1 MAKNLG
7 PQHCFTASF
16 PCSAKADGK
25 TTMPDWKAEIR
36 ERLAGLQLAPTREA
50 AIVEEL
56 AQYLDDY
63 YAELLASDATEAEA
77 YRQTLTELH
86 GSELLVYELGHLERQ
101 AAPEPIVLG
110 TNRRTNMIAALWQD
124 LRYGARMLLKQPGFT
139 MIAVLTL
146 GLGIGANTTIF
157 SVVNAVWLRSLPYPE
172 ADQLA
177 LVTHRSAKRGGNFE
191 LTPAGFFD
199 LRRQNKSFAQIAAYF
214 GRNFNLTG
222 TGEPERLQGQ
232 LVSAALFPLLK
243 VSPLAGRVFTEAD
256 DRADAPRVVLL
267 GHELWRR
274 RFGAD
279 ANLIG
284 KTLTL
289 DDQSYTVVGVM
300 PHGFAFPTKDTELWA
315 PIALNANAANDR
327 VSFYLSGIARLNP
340 GATFEQAQS
349 ELDVIARNL
358 AKTYPQSNTDLGF
371 GVASLQESL
380 LASGFKQALFV
391 LLGAVVFVLL
401 IACMNVANLL
411 LARAAAREKE
421 LAVRAALGAGR
432 RRLMRQLLTEST
444 LLALA
449 GGALGLLL
457 AVWGVKALK
466 LIDPET
472 IPRLDEVNLDW
483 RVLGFTLGVSCL
495 TGVLFG
501 LAPAL
506 QVSMPALQSRLKE
519 GGRGFTGARGRRL
532 RGLLVITEVALS
544 LALLVGAGLLIRSF
558 IRLQQVDLG
567 FNPEGLLTLR
577 VEMSE
582 DKARDLAR
590 ISNFYQQVID
600 RARALPGVE
609 VVGVANAAPIVTPG
623 VRNALVI
630 EDKPDPPPGQPQLAN
645 NRVVSSDY
653 FRTLSIALL
662 KGRLL
667 AAQDNA
673 QAPPVA
679 LINQTLARRYWGEED
694 PVGKRFKLGAR
705 TADTPWLTV
714 VGVVGSVRQGGLNS
728 DPFPEFYTPFTQ
740 AGQFRA
746 RPRVLFIR
754 ATGDPLSVVAAVK
767 DQIWAVNKDQTIWSV
782 RTMEEIVDSSLAP
795 RRFNLLLVGVFATL
809 ALALASV
816 GIYGVI
822 SYAVSQRARE
832 IGVRMALGA
841 QVSDVLKLVIG
852 QGMKLALAGVATGLI
867 ASVALTRTMKNLL
880 FGVSATDPATF
891 GTTALLLALVALAA
905 CWIPARRATKV
916 DPMVALRG
924 E

>member
-1 MAKNLG
+1 
-7 PQHCFTASF
+7 
-16 PCSAKADGK
+16 
-25 TTMPDWKAEIR
+25 MPDWKGEIR
-36 ERLAGLQLAPTREA
+36 ERLQGLRLTPPREA

-63 YAELLASDATEAEA
+63 YAELLAGGATEAEA
-77 YRQTLTELH
+77 ARLTLADLS
-86 GSELLVYELGHLERQ
+86 GSELLARELRRRERQ
-101 AAPEPIVLG
+101 IPQEPIVRG
-110 TNRRTNMIAALWQD
+110 TNRRTNMITDLWQD

-139 MIAVLTL
+139 MIAALTL

-157 SVVNAVWLRSLPYPE
+157 SVVNAVWLRPLPYPE

-177 LVTHRSAKRGGNFE
+177 LVTHRNTKQGGNFE
-191 LTPAGFFD
+191 LTPAGYFD
-199 LRRQNKSFAQIAAYF
+199 LRRQNKSFARIAAYF
-214 GRNFNLTG
+214 SRDFNLTG
-222 TGEPERLQGQ
+222 AGEPERLRGQ
-232 LVSAALFPLLK
+232 VVSAALFPLLK

-267 GHELWRR
+267 GHELWQR

-279 ANLIG
+279 ASLIG

-300 PHGFAFPTKDTELWA
+300 PPGFAFPTKDTELWA
-315 PIALNANAANDR
+315 PIALDANAANDR
-327 VSFYLSGIARLNP
+327 DSFYLSGIARLNP
-340 GATFEQAQS
+340 NVTLERAQS
-349 ELDVIARNL
+349 EFDVIARNL
-358 AKTYPQSNTDLGF
+358 SQAYPQSDTDLGF
-371 GVASLQESL
+371 GVAPLQESL
-380 LASGFKQALFV
+380 LAPGFKQALFV

-401 IACMNVANLL
+401 IACVNVANLL
-411 LARAAAREKE
+411 LARVAEREKE

-466 LIDPET
+466 LINPET
-472 IPRLDEVNLDW
+472 IARLEEVNLDW

-506 QVSMPALQSRLKE
+506 QVSMPDLQHRLKE
-519 GGRGFTGARGRRL
+519 GGRGFTGGRGRRL

-567 FNPEGLLTLR
+567 FDPERLLTLR
-577 VEMSE
+577 GEMSE
-582 DKARDLAR
+582 NKARDLTS
-590 ISNFYQQVID
+590 ISNFYLQVID

-609 VVGVANAAPIVTPG
+609 AVGVANAAPIQTPG
-623 VRNALVI
+623 IRNALVI

-645 NRVVSSDY
+645 NRVISPDY
-653 FRTLSIALL
+653 FRTLGVPLL

-667 AAQDNA
+667 SAQDNA
-673 QAPPVA
+673 QAPSVV
-679 LINQTLARRYWGEED
+679 LINQTLARRYWGDED

-705 TADTPWLTV
+705 AANTPWLTV
-714 VGVVGSVRQGGLNS
+714 VGVVGSVRQGCLNS
-728 DPFPEFYTPFTQ
+728 DPFPEFYTPFSQ

-767 DQIWAVNKDQTIWSV
+767 DQIWAVDKDQTIWAV
-782 RTMEEIVDSSLAP
+782 RTMEEIVASSMAP
-795 RRFNLLLVGVFATL
+795 RRFNLLLVGVFAAL
-809 ALALASV
+809 ALVLASV

-852 QGMKLALAGVATGLI
+852 QGMKLALAGVAIGLV

-880 FGVSATDPATF
+880 FGVSVTDPATF
-891 GTTALLLALVALAA
+891 VATALLLALVALAA

-916 DPMVALRG
+916 DPMIALRG

>member
-1 MAKNLG
+1 MEELS
-7 PQHCFTASF
+7 QDL
-16 PCSAKADGK
+16 ADCY
-25 TTMPDWKAEIR
+25 
-36 ERLAGLQLAPTREA
+36 AGLL
-50 AIVEEL
+50 
-56 AQYLDDY
+56 
-63 YAELLASDATEAEA
+63 SSGATEAEA
-77 YRQTLTELH
+77 YQRTLA
-86 GSELLVYELGHLERQ
+86 ELGETEIFERELRRMERQ
-101 AAPEPIVLG
+101 VASEPIVLG
-110 TNRRTNMIAALWQD
+110 TNRRVNMIAHLWQD
-124 LRYGARMLLKQPGFT
+124 LRYGARMLLKQPGNT
-139 MIAVLTL
+139 MIAALTL

-157 SVVNAVWLRSLPYPE
+157 SVVNAVWLRPLPYPE

-177 LVTHRSAKRGGNFE
+177 LVTHRNTKLGRNFE
-191 LTPAGFFD
+191 LTPTRYFD
-199 LRRQNKSFAQIAAYF
+199 HRLQNKSFAQIAVYF

-256 DRADAPRVVLL
+256 DRPDAPRVVLL
-267 GHELWRR
+267 SHTLWQR

-289 DDQSYTVVGVM
+289 DDQSYTVIGVL
-300 PHGFAFPTKDTELWA
+300 PPGFAFPTKDTELWA
-315 PIALNANAANDR
+315 PLALNANAANDR
-327 VSFYLSGIARLNP
+327 NSFYLSGIARLNP
-340 GATFEQAQS
+340 GVTPERAQS

-358 AKTYPQSNTDLGF
+358 AQAYPQSNTDLGF

-380 LASGFKQALFV
+380 VSSFKQALFV

-401 IACMNVANLL
+401 IACVNVANLL

-457 AVWGVKALK
+457 SVWGVKALK
-466 LIDPET
+466 LINPET
-472 IPRLDEVNLDW
+472 IPRLEEVNLDW

-506 QVSMPALQSRLKE
+506 QVSMPDLQHRLKE
-519 GGRGFTGARGRRL
+519 SGRGFTGGRGRRL

-567 FNPEGLLTLR
+567 FDHERLLTLR

-582 DKARDLAR
+582 NKARDLTS

-609 VVGVANAAPIVTPG
+609 AVGVANAAPIQTPG
-623 VRNALVI
+623 IRNALVI

-645 NRVVSSDY
+645 NRVISPDY
-653 FRTLSIALL
+653 FRTLGVPLL

-667 AAQDNA
+667 SAQDNA
-673 QAPPVA
+673 QAPSVV
-679 LINQTLARRYWGEED
+679 LINQTLARRYWGDED

-705 TADTPWLTV
+705 AANPPWLTV
-714 VGVVGSVRQGGLNS
+714 VGVVGSVRQVGLNS
-728 DPFPEFYTPFTQ
+728 DTFPEFYTPFTQ

-767 DQIWAVNKDQTIWSV
+767 DQIWAVDKDQTIWAV
-782 RTMEEIVDSSLAP
+782 RTMDEIVSSSLAP
-795 RRFNLLLVGVFATL
+795 RRFNLLLLGVFAAL
-809 ALALASV
+809 ALVLASV
-816 GIYGVI
+816 GINGVI

-852 QGMKLALAGVATGLI
+852 QGMRLALTGVAIGLI

-891 GTTALLLALVALAA
+891 VATALLLALVALAA

-916 DPMVALRG
+916 DPMITLRG